1 MYKSTLLSLLIG
13 LSFVACKTESTS
25 EGTTS
30 EDTRAEVSKETNSSP
45 STTIPSDPAPP
56 QGYTVLGKTMGD
68 LNKDGIPELLLV
80 YDTPRQTDYGSERE
94 IGIYQQKDNAW
105 ELWHTSVGAVLPSEH
120 GGTMG
125 DPFDGI
131 AVENGAITINHFGGS
146 RHRWYY
152 IHRYRYQQG
161 DWYLI
166 GTTIQTGEPC
176 QYWET
181 MDYNL
186 STKKAKFTRE
196 KEACEEE
203 EGSDELVEVNKIFDI
218 PTPQLPKMDG
228 FYPGDTPVDFPE
240 LDTKIY
246 Y

>member
-1 MYKSTLLSLLIG
+1 MSLSLFSCTPNPTNDKGSDDAHI
-13 LSFVACKTESTS
+13 EII
-25 EGTTS
+25 
-30 EDTRAEVSKETNSSP
+30 KENTA
-45 STTIPSDPAPP
+45 TAALADPTLPK
-56 QGYTVLGKTMGD
+56 GYTILADTTGD
-68 LNKDGIPELLLV
+68 LNKDGLAERVVV
-80 YDTPRQTDYGSERE
+80 YDTPRQTDFGHERE
-94 IGIYQQKDNAW
+94 IAIYQQKNGNW
-105 ELWHTSVGAVLPSEH
+105 LLWHTSVGAVLPSQH

-125 DPFDGI
+125 DPFESI
-131 AVENGAITINHFGGS
+131 NIENGAIVVYQSGGA
-146 RHRWYY
+146 RYRWMY
-152 IHRYRYQQG
+152 IHRYRFQQG

-166 GTTIQTGEPC
+166 GTSIHAGEPC

-203 EGSDELVEVNKIFDI
+203 EGSDELVEVNKTFDI

>member
-1 MYKSTLLSLLIG
+1 MNRPLFIAFFISLCLLG
-13 LSFVACKTESTS
+13 C
-25 EGTTS
+25 
-30 EDTRAEVSKETNSSP
+30 DPNSKPPN
-45 STTIPSDPAPP
+45 STTDTEEEATNNSPQLDTLAEPALPK
-56 QGYTVLGKTMGD
+56 GYIILADTTGD
-68 LNKDGIPELLLV
+68 LNKDGLPERLV
-80 YDTPRQTDYGSERE
+80 VYNTPRQTDFGSERE
-94 IGIYQQKDNAW
+94 LAIYQQKNGRW

-152 IHRYRYQQG
+152 IHRYRFQQE

-166 GTTIQTGEPC
+166 GATIQAGEPC

-203 EGSDELVEVNKIFDI
+203 EGSDELVLVNKTFEI

>member
-1 MYKSTLLSLLIG
+1 MYKTILLSIFICLG
-13 LSFVACKTESTS
+13 FFACTAESTS
-25 EGTTS
+25 EEATSDAKGGLVQESNPPPAATTL
-30 EDTRAEVSKETNSSP
+30 
-45 STTIPSDPAPP
+45 SDPVLPP
-56 QGYTVLGKTMGD
+56 GYTVLGKTMGD
-68 LNKDGIPELLLV
+68 LNKDGIPELLIV

-105 ELWHTSVGAVLPSEH
+105 ALWHTSIGAVLPSEH

-131 AVENGAITINHFGGS
+131 AVENGAITVNHFGGA
-146 RHRWYY
+146 RYRWYY
-152 IHRYRYQQG
+152 LHRYRYQQG

-166 GTTIQTGEPC
+166 GTTIQAGEPC

-186 STKKAKFTRE
+186 STKKATFTRE

-203 EGSDELVEVNKIFDI
+203 EGSDELVEVNKTFDI

-228 FYPGDTPVDFPE
+228 FYPGETPVDFPQ
-240 LDTKIY
+240 LDTKMY